1 VADCEAMQSDRRRNK
16 RVPIQQVLT
25 INLGNGGSVATA
37 VSDNVSSGGALF
49 YCDRFI
55 PPGSEVSLAV
65 VLPLEL
71 THGIAVQ
78 VWCSGKMRRV
88 EKELREGTFGIAV
101 EFLTVQALP
110 SA

>member
-1 VADCEAMQSDRRRNK
+1 MERDRRRNK
-16 RVPIQQVLT
+16 RVPVQQTLT
-25 INLGNGGSVATA
+25 ITLGNGGSVATA

-49 YCDRFI
+49 YSDRFVS
-55 PPGSEVSLAV
+55 PGSEVSLVV

-78 VWCSGKMRRV
+78 VWCSGKVRRV
-88 EKELREGTFGIAV
+88 EKELREGKFGIAV
-101 EFLTVQALP
+101 EFLTIHVLP